1 MGSLVTLPLDIPK
14 VKVLKTEM
22 STVGDYII
30 TVASTLG
37 STRCRQCG
45 RDITKFH
52 GYDQEIQLRHL
63 PILGHRVYIRIRPK
77 RYECPYCSDHPTTT
91 QKLEWYD
98 PKSPHTK
105 AYEEHVMLQLVNST
119 PQDVSRKERLGYGAV
134 EGILERRISTRVDW
148 TVFEALGV
156 LGLDEI
162 ALKKGHR
169 DFVAIVTARLAVGR
183 VVVLAV
189 LPDRQKETVKTF
201 LKSIPE
207 PLRRTIHTVCTDMW
221 EGYVNAVY
229 EVFRPE
235 EGYTVEVV
243 VDRFHVAEKY
253 HECTDHLRKKELKR
267 LKQELSEE
275 AYQQIQGAM
284 WPLRKHAAD
293 LQPDETALLARLFAH
308 SPALQQAHQLR
319 ENLTAIFELHL
330 SKEEATL
337 KINAWC
343 AEVRASGLKCFDSF
357 LTTLNNWLDE
367 ITNYFHHRYNSGFVE
382 GLNNKIKVIKRR
394 CYGILNVVH
403 LFQRLYLDLEG
414 YRLFA

>member
-1 MGSLVTLPLDIPK
+1 
-14 VKVLKTEM
+14 
-22 STVGDYII
+22 
-30 TVASTLG
+30 
-37 STRCRQCG
+37 
-45 RDITKFH
+45 
-52 GYDQEIQLRHL
+52 
-63 PILGHRVYIRIRPK
+63 
-77 RYECPYCSDHPTTT
+77 
-91 QKLEWYD
+91 
-98 PKSPHTK
+98 
-105 AYEEHVMLQLVNST
+105 
-119 PQDVSRKERLGYGAV
+119 
-134 EGILERRISTRVDW
+134 
-148 TVFEALGV
+148 
-156 LGLDEI
+156 
-162 ALKKGHR
+162 
-169 DFVAIVTARLAVGR
+169 
-183 VVVLAV
+183 
-189 LPDRQKETVKTF
+189 
-201 LKSIPE
+201 
-207 PLRRTIHTVCTDMW
+207 MW

-284 WPLRKHAAD
+284 WPLRKHATD

-367 ITNYFHHRYNSGFVE
+367 ITHYFHHRYNSGFVE

>member
-1 MGSLVTLPLDIPK
+1 MGSLITLPLDIPN
-14 VKVLKTEM
+14 VKVLKTE
-22 STVGDYII
+22 TNAGGDYII
-30 TVASTLG
+30 TVVSTLNG
-37 STRCRQCG
+37 TRCRQCG

-52 GYDQEIQLRHL
+52 GYDEEIQLRHL
-63 PILGHRVYIRIRPK
+63 PILGRRVYLRLRPK

-98 PKSPHTK
+98 PKSPHTQ
-105 AYEEHVMLQLVNST
+105 AYEEHVLLQLVNST
-119 PQDVSRKERLGYGAV
+119 VQDVSRKERLGYDAV
-134 EGILERRISTRVDW
+134 EGILERRIRTSVDW

-169 DFVAIVTARLAVGR
+169 DFVAIVTARLVEGQ

-189 LPDRQKETVKTF
+189 LPDRQKETVKAF

-207 PLRRTIHTVCTDMW
+207 PLRRTLHTVCTDMW

-235 EGYTVEVV
+235 EGYQVEVV

-253 HECTDHLRKKELKR
+253 HDGTDHLRKKELKR

-275 AYQQIQGAM
+275 AYQHIQGAM
-284 WPLRKHAAD
+284 WPLRKDPAD
-293 LQPDETALLARLFAH
+293 LQPDETALLNRLFAY
-308 SPALQQAHQLR
+308 SPVLQQAYTLR
-319 ENLTAIFELHL
+319 ENLTEIFEQPL

-337 KINAWC
+337 KINAWS

-357 LTTLNNWLDE
+357 LTTLSNWLDE
-367 ITNYFHHRYNSGFVE
+367 ITNYFHYRYNSGFVE

-394 CYGILNVVH
+394 CYGILNVAH

>member
-1 MGSLVTLPLDIPK
+1 MGSLITLPLDIPN
-14 VKVLKTEM
+14 VKVLKTE
-22 STVGDYII
+22 TNAEGDFII
-30 TVASTLG
+30 TVVSTLN

-45 RDITKFH
+45 RDITTFH
-52 GYDQEIQLRHL
+52 SYDKEIHLRHL
-63 PILGHRVYIRIRPK
+63 PILGRRVYLRIRPK
-77 RYECPYCSDHPTTT
+77 RYECPSCSDHPTTT
-91 QKLEWYD
+91 QTLEWYE

-105 AYEEHVMLQLVNST
+105 AYEEHILLQLVNST
-119 PQDVSRKERLGYGAV
+119 LQDVSRKERLGYDAV
-134 EGILERRISTRVDW
+134 EGLLERRIRTHVDW
-148 TVFEALGV
+148 TGFEALRV

-169 DFVAIVTARLAVGR
+169 DFVAIVTARWAEGR
-183 VVVLAV
+183 VAVLAV
-189 LPDRQKETVKTF
+189 LPDRQKETVKAF
-201 LKSIPE
+201 LQSIPE

-229 EVFRPE
+229 EVFQRD
-235 EGYTVEVV
+235 EGYTTEVV

-253 HECTDHLRKKELKR
+253 HDCTDHLRKKELKR
-267 LKQELSEE
+267 LKQELPEE

-284 WPLRKHAAD
+284 WPLRKDPAD
-293 LQPDETALLARLFAH
+293 LQPDETALLERLFAY
-308 SPALQQAHQLR
+308 SPALKQAHTLR
-319 ENLTAIFELHL
+319 ENLTAIFEQPL

-394 CYGILNVVH
+394 CYGILKVAH